1 MNYKR
6 SPCLFNFLGKFLKKQ
21 IIYIYIYL
29 FIIYRKGLNTKQ
41 TLKDLK
47 RSSIQNQQYDKI
59 SEIKNE
65 IQNINRSQ
73 KKRKKRLSPG
83 LII

>member
-6 SPCLFNFLGKFLKKQ
+6 SPCLFSWQ
-21 IIYIYIYL
+21 ISQEANHLHLYL
-29 FIIYRKGLNTKQ
+29 FIYHLQKRVRYKTNP
-41 TLKDLK
+41 LKDLK

-73 KKRKKRLSPG
+73 KKKKEKKIVSPCP
-83 LII
+83 